1 MEKLW
6 WPPLAAL
13 YDQLVAV
20 RRSPAS
26 TSPDELKGS
35 LEVYMPLLLEG
46 LLHFKPASEDARK
59 QLLGQDKLQF
69 GTGREF
75 PVQKALVQLALRLSD
90 LAVSRCL

>member
-1 MEKLW
+1 M
-6 WPPLAAL
+6 AAL

-26 TSPDELKGS
+26 TSPNELKAS

-46 LLHFKPASEDARK
+46 LLHFKPVSEDARK
-59 QLLGQDKLQF
+59 QLLGQDKLHF
-69 GTGREF
+69 GTGQEF
-75 PVQKALVQLALRLSD
+75 PVQKAVVQVALRLSD